1 MVFTCDVVHKI
12 QQVHFILI
20 GPHKE
25 LWVLR
30 VLVKLQLAHSLEL
43 LGFQDESL
51 KNFIVDQGTL
61 LCDILILLNSLFFGI
76 NTNELD
82 FIG

>member
-20 GPHKE
+20 GLHKE